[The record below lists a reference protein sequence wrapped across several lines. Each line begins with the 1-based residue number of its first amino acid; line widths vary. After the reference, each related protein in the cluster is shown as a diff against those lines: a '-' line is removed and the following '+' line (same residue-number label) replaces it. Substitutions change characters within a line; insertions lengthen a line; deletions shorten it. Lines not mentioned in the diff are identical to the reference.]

1 MPTARF
7 TWQPIDGRAVTV
19 TVDPDGSV
27 RNYDDAMNTG
37 PIIGCVFKAPRG
49 GWAWSRSGVIE
60 TRTGCATRDV
70 AVSSLLRALRTEGK
84 V

>member
-27 RNYDDAMNTG
+27 RNYDDA
-37 PIIGCVFKAPRG
+37 IIGCVFKAPRG

-70 AVSSLLRALRTEGK
+70 AVSSLLRALRMEGK